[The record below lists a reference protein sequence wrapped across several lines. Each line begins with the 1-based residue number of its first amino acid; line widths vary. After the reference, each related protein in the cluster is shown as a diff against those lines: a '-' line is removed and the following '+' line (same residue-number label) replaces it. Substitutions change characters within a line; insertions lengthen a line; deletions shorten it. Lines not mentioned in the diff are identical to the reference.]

1 MIWQLPNECTK
12 CFARRAV
19 VFFSIWY
26 LCSTSCKLLA
36 CNVTTEGCGF
46 GSPCALSSYAAQV
59 HGLSSM
65 TIVFGVCFA
74 KFSEFWQHLPSRNFV
89 QRDGREDLILELL
102 HEGYCSLL

>member
-1 MIWQLPNECTK
+1 MLYLNCTK
-12 CFARRAV
+12 QGSHQR
-19 VFFSIWY
+19 STHTDMQYQLY

-65 TIVFGVCFA
+65 TIVLGSVSRSSVSFGNTFRVGTLFKGMA
-74 KFSEFWQHLPSRNFV
+74 GKT
-89 QRDGREDLILELL
+89 
-102 HEGYCSLL
+102 

>member
-19 VFFSIWY
+19 VFFSTWY

-65 TIVFGVCFA
+65 TIVLGSVSRSSVSFGNTF
-74 KFSEFWQHLPSRNFV
+74 RDFV

-102 HEGYCSLL
+102 HEGYRSLL